1 MSTVPAPHAPSTLSD
16 AEYRR
21 ETDALLARIE
31 ATTDRWLDEDVVD
44 IDTQRTGGLL
54 ELSFADGSKIV
65 VNTQPPLHEVWLA
78 ARAGGYHYKWVDGR
92 WLDTRDGREFFDA
105 LSDCASQQAGRRLVF
120 APPA

>member
-1 MSTVPAPHAPSTLSD
+1 MSTVPAPPAPSTLSD

-21 ETDALLARIE
+21 ETDTLLARIE

-78 ARAGGYHYKWVDGR
+78 ARAGGYHYKWVQGR
-92 WLDTRDGREFFDA
+92 WLDTRDGSEFLAALSRHASAQSGKALRFDA
-105 LSDCASQQAGRRLVF
+105 G
-120 APPA
+120 

>member
-1 MSTVPAPHAPSTLSD
+1 MSTVPAPPAPSTLSD

-21 ETDALLARIE
+21 ETDTLLARIE

-78 ARAGGYHYKWVDGR
+78 ARAGGYHYKWVQGR
-92 WLDTRDGREFFDA
+92 WLDTRDGSEFLAALSRHASAQAGKALRFDA
-105 LSDCASQQAGRRLVF
+105 G
-120 APPA
+120 